1 MPGITG
7 ADSLG
12 RYHSVTRQLLRK
24 ADGVVLMYD
33 VTSQESFVH
42 VRYWLDC
49 LRVSCRLLGLA
60 PVCSQEGTCVFPTPF
75 LSQDCQGHNGHVGD
89 NLLRA
94 CGWMGWERSSTKK
107 PQPHS
112 TVSKTNCFLFPS
124 CDHFSPMH
132 QSSVIHS

>member
-7 ADSLG
+7 ADCLG

-33 VTSQESFVH
+33 ITSQESFVH

-49 LRVSCRLLGLA
+49 LRVSCWLQCAVKRELVSFPLL
-60 PVCSQEGTCVFPTPF
+60 F
-75 LSQDCQGHNGHVGD
+75 LSQDHKGHNGHVGD

-124 CDHFSPMH
+124 CDHFSTMH
-132 QSSVIHS
+132 QSSVMYS